1 MCVSI
6 VLVASFEFLTEV
18 LLKIE
23 TFLGCDT
30 LSLDKQFLKF

>member
-6 VLVASFEFLTEV
+6 VLVASFEVLTEV

-23 TFLGCDT
+23 TSLGCDT
-30 LSLDKQFLKF
+30 LSLDR